1 MAKKKEFIKI
11 TVDRLKTLSA
21 STFTDLS
28 DRDGLYGQEVFFTN
42 GYDERVYILYQCL
55 GNIGAHSN
63 RTIME
68 PDIEYI
74 VIADKIINNP
84 LSELCLSFINDYENK
99 INQTNSPYQRVKIIA
114 EYDLIKYL
122 KNRANKYDDA
132 VLLELVNKYNHK
144 TNINPDPT
152 LF

>member
-21 STFTDLS
+21 STFTGLS
-28 DRDGLYGQEVFFTN
+28 DRNGLYGQEVFFTN

-84 LSELCLSFINDYENK
+84 RSELCLSFINDYENK
-99 INQTNSPYQRVKIIA
+99 INQTNSPYQRVKIIS

-132 VLLELVNKYNHK
+132 VLLELVNQYNHK
-144 TNINPDPT
+144 TNINPNPT